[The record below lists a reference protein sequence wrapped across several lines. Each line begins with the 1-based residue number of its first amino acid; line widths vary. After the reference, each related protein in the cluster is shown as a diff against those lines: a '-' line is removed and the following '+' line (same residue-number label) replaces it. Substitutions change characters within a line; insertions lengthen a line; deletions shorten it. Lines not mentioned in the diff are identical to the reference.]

1 MRISK
6 AQLLIETLSTQL
18 WQDTG
23 LVDKEHLPPGVTQVH
38 GDPDY
43 QVHDHSDFEPVNVPG
58 WNKGPTDWQSS
69 MPPGLTLRGSRG
81 FVHMSAERSDGSP
94 ECADDYN
101 PTGHHKRPIRLAE
114 RLLITNE
121 RLDGY
126 YKPRLQ
132 DGSPSQGD
140 HSDGVPNELSL
151 KGTGGYSYQGT
162 KAYQGNGRYF
172 DNGMKQTRS

>member
-6 AQLLIETLSTQL
+6 AQLFLEMMSTQL

-38 GDPDY
+38 GDPESL
-43 QVHDHSDFEPVNVPG
+43 QSHPDFSPVNVPG
-58 WNKGPTDWQSS
+58 LDKGEDAWQAS

-81 FVHMSAERSDGSP
+81 FVHMSAARSDGSP
-94 ECADDYN
+94 ECAGDYN
-101 PTGHHKRPIRLAE
+101 PTGVHPRPIRLAE

-121 RLDGY
+121 RLDDY

-132 DGSPSQGD
+132 DG
-140 HSDGVPNELSL
+140 VPDELSL

-172 DNGMKQTRS
+172 DNGMRQTRIP

>member
-1 MRISK
+1 MKISK
-6 AQLLIETLSTQL
+6 AQLFLEMLSTQL

-23 LVDKEHLPPGVTQVH
+23 LVDKEHTPPGVLQVH
-38 GDPDY
+38 GEPRPPMSTADD
-43 QVHDHSDFEPVNVPG
+43 DFEPVNVPG
-58 WNKGPTDWQSS
+58 WNKGPTEWQSS

-81 FVHMSAERSDGSP
+81 FVHMSAARSDGSP
-94 ECADDYN
+94 ECASDYN
-101 PTGHHKRPIRLAE
+101 PTGKHPRPIRLAE

-121 RLDGY
+121 RLDDH

-132 DGSPSQGD
+132 DG
-140 HSDGVPNELSL
+140 VPDELSL